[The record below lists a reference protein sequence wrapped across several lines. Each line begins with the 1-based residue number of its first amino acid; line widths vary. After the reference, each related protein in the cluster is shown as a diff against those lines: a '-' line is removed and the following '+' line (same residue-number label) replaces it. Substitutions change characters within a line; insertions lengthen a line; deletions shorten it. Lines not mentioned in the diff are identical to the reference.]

1 MRRLSIGIL
10 ALPLLLAL
18 GACDQDIL
26 YVDDDSGAPAAP
38 RNLDGWYYD
47 RAVYLTWELAP
58 GWDDDAFRVYGK
70 RLSDA
75 SYFLIAEVTNCSGGV
90 CSYTDVNIV
99 ANVTYEYYV
108 AAVSPGGVET
118 ASEWSLEVYVPEA
131 VPPSD
136 PQGVEVVALDGAAF
150 LRWGDNARGASD
162 FSFYRVYLEDAEG
175 GSFLLGETDSE
186 GFLDLLAE
194 NGTTYSW
201 FVTAVDD
208 QGHESSG
215 SAAAQGTPRP
225 DYHGEW
231 IYAYEDVPGQS
242 GFRFSTDEMTV
253 PIVDGDAAG
262 RHFRVE
268 LDAAGWWLVPGA
280 GTQVYD
286 GYWETT
292 ALKCGVGADADC
304 VYVDEAP
311 TSGYTGLDMPLYS
324 QSTYVLRVVGD
335 DGAYHYG
342 AIRVDLL
349 GYDQD
354 GAAIMIFDWA
364 YQLQAGNPS
373 LAPRSGDRF
382 RR

>member
-26 YVDDDSGAPAAP
+26 YVDDDPGAPAAP

-47 RAVYLTWELAP
+47 RAVHLTWELAP

-75 SYFLIAEVTNCSGGV
+75 SYFLIAEVTNCSDGF

-99 ANVTYEYYV
+99 PNVTYEYYV
-108 AAVSPGGVET
+108 AAVSPAGVET

-131 VPPSD
+131 VPPAD
-136 PQGVEVVALDGAAF
+136 PQAVEVVALDGAAF
-150 LRWGDNARGASD
+150 LRWGDNARDASD

-215 SAAAQGTPRP
+215 SVAAQGTPRP

-253 PIVDGDAAG
+253 PIVDGDAG
-262 RHFRVE
+262 DRHFRVE
-268 LDAAGWWLVPGA
+268 VDAAGWWLVPGA
-280 GTQVYD
+280 GAQVYD

-292 ALKCGVGADADC
+292 ALKCGVGADVDC
-304 VYVDEAP
+304 VSVDEAP
-311 TSGYTGLDMPLYS
+311 TAGYTGLDMPLYP